1 MNVSACS
8 SDRLVRRLQNAL
20 GPSVCAAL
28 SDTSVVEIMLNPD
41 GRLFIERLG
50 QEIENA
56 GYLHPEAAET
66 IIGCV
71 AHALRTEVDSSRP
84 ILSGELPMGGHRFEG
99 LLQPVVSNP
108 CFTIRKHASRLIRL
122 DDYVSRSMMSGDQR
136 TSIREAIA
144 ERLNIVVSGGTGSGK
159 TTLVN
164 AVIHDMVSQCPDHRM
179 VILEDTA
186 EIRCDAEN
194 SVALHTSDT
203 VDMARLL
210 KSTMRLR
217 PDRIIVGEVRD
228 GAALTLLKAWNTGH
242 PGGITTIHANNAAAV
257 LRRLEHLTAEVS
269 QQPM

>member
-84 ILSGELPMGGHRFEG
+84 ILSGELPMRGHRFEG

-122 DDYVSRSMMSGDQR
+122 DDYVSLHSDNLG
-136 TSIREAIA
+136 
-144 ERLNIVVSGGTGSGK
+144 
-159 TTLVN
+159 
-164 AVIHDMVSQCPDHRM
+164 
-179 VILEDTA
+179 
-186 EIRCDAEN
+186 EIR
-194 SVALHTSDT
+194 LI
-203 VDMARLL
+203 L
-210 KSTMRLR
+210 
-217 PDRIIVGEVRD
+217 I
-228 GAALTLLKAWNTGH
+228 AAL
-242 PGGITTIHANNAAAV
+242 
-257 LRRLEHLTAEVS
+257 
-269 QQPM
+269 

>member
-1 MNVSACS
+1 
-8 SDRLVRRLQNAL
+8 
-20 GPSVCAAL
+20 
-28 SDTSVVEIMLNPD
+28 
-41 GRLFIERLG
+41 
-50 QEIENA
+50 
-56 GYLHPEAAET
+56 
-66 IIGCV
+66 
-71 AHALRTEVDSSRP
+71 
-84 ILSGELPMGGHRFEG
+84 
-99 LLQPVVSNP
+99 
-108 CFTIRKHASRLIRL
+108 
-122 DDYVSRSMMSGDQR
+122 
-136 TSIREAIA
+136 
-144 ERLNIVVSGGTGSGK
+144 
-159 TTLVN
+159 
-164 AVIHDMVSQCPDHRM
+164 MVSQCPDHRM

-194 SVALHTSDT
+194 FVALHTSDT